1 MVIYELNDA
10 QRAESIYFEIKE
22 VAIRTGA
29 GICYGRYKGSFI
41 DYIDALNDNL
51 KYKDISIEPIII
63 Y

>member
-1 MVIYELNDA
+1 MVIYKLNDA
-10 QRAESIYFEIKE
+10 KNAESIYFEIKE

-41 DYIDALNDNL
+41 YFVETLNDNME
-51 KYKDISIEPIII
+51 YKDIRIEPIIT